1 MPNDYMSSFQFKK
14 LDICK
19 NKLSFTNCL
28 ELDFKNNIPTYELR
42 ILKELSLDIR
52 NTLKKYD
59 GSILD
64 TPELGKNTYLILI
77 STMVLR
83 IVCINEKMTLVDMSD
98 TASFVKKFLNN
109 SNSDLDCLNQ
119 VEYYKI

>member
-1 MPNDYMSSFQFKK
+1 MEGTGS
-14 LDICK
+14 CK
-19 NKLSFTNCL
+19 NKLSYTDCL
-28 ELDFKNNIPTYELR
+28 ELDFKNNIPTSELR

-109 SNSDLDCLNQ
+109 SNSDLDCLN
-119 VEYYKI
+119 

>member
-1 MPNDYMSSFQFKK
+1 MEGTQS
-14 LDICK
+14 CK

-98 TASFVKKFLNN
+98 TVSFVKKFLNN
-109 SNSDLDCLNQ
+109 SNSDLDCLN
-119 VEYYKI
+119 